1 MNAFE
6 GTKSLPR
13 AAMSG
18 DALSI
23 AFMLAFLII
32 IGIRAV
38 FEIPVELRSNW
49 IFRLMLDSEKQE
61 CEPLARK
68 VILIL
73 ILPWV
78 ALVIFPIYAYLEGLL
93 VSCLHSL
100 LVVTWSVLL
109 TNVVL
114 IRFRKLPF
122 TCSLPLFEQHS
133 IVTLLG
139 CGLVFFLFALAT
151 PQFESW
157 ALIDPARMVGFIPV
171 AAVAWYIPRH
181 MAKNAMDIEKRM
193 IFEEVPTRAVEV
205 LRLGD

>member
-1 MNAFE
+1 
-6 GTKSLPR
+6 
-13 AAMSG
+13 
-18 DALSI
+18 
-23 AFMLAFLII
+23 
-32 IGIRAV
+32 
-38 FEIPVELRSNW
+38 
-49 IFRLMLDSEKQE
+49 MLDSEKQE

-100 LVVTWSVLL
+100 LVVTWSALL

-139 CGLVFFLFALAT
+139 CVLVFFLFAMAT

-181 MAKNAMDIEKRM
+181 MAKNAMNIEKRM